1 MNILFLNISTANPL
15 LGGVQCVAYWL
26 HKYFVSHGHHV
37 VMLAWQKVVDVDDE
51 DHVYMPDADKIL
63 SSANKQFLA
72 RLVEEHHIDIVMN
85 HTCLSPYHSKVLK
98 FLSKRNVKIINVF
111 HNSPF
116 GMYGSSR
123 NKGLKYRKWI
133 DIGSRWGFVLKY
145 RYWLNMQVKYSD
157 RQVMLSPK
165 FIPEY
170 LFFAGKRYADKLT
183 AMPNPLT
190 IEKEP
195 RCKKENALL
204 FVGRLSQEKGLGYLL
219 DIWHL
224 LEDKYPDWRLDIV
237 GDGGER
243 ALCERK
249 IKEYGLKRCVLHGF
263 QTPEP
268 FYNRSKIFCMT
279 SLFEGFGL
287 VLVEAMAYGTVPL
300 AFNSYANVGDI
311 IDRGKNGLL
320 VRPFDV
326 VEYANTLS
334 LLMDHPALLDAMSD
348 EAVEK
353 SHVYELERIGA
364 EWEKMFEEVINEK

>member
-1 MNILFLNISTANPL
+1 
-15 LGGVQCVAYWL
+15 
-26 HKYFVSHGHHV
+26 
-37 VMLAWQKVVDVDDE
+37 
-51 DHVYMPDADKIL
+51 
-63 SSANKQFLA
+63 
-72 RLVEEHHIDIVMN
+72 
-85 HTCLSPYHSKVLK
+85 
-98 FLSKRNVKIINVF
+98 
-111 HNSPF
+111 
-116 GMYGSSR
+116 MYGSSR

-224 LEDKYPDWRLDIV
+224 LEDMYPDWRLDIV